1 MTTASPPYSL
11 IISAYTEPVREP
23 VRFRVL
29 REGVV
34 TVSDK
39 LIRVYRDW
47 MELGK
52 LDLVFRA
59 EDGEFS
65 DWQELALTALGA
77 HPQWVVVGTDEFS
90 PRSCRAAYL
99 SLSEPGTYTFNI
111 TSPVDK
117 PEGFGYLAGE
127 FPDGITTRLDTPI
140 SATIKVLHTASD
152 GRMGKVAEVVSNPDG
167 TWAVHGLDSS
177 KKFDVICSLPG
188 FNDLIWSEV
197 YPTTYPYAVI
207 LTDNLEL
214 GVDSLS
220 LTGVVAI
227 SGGTPPY
234 SLEVLG
240 SPPPGLTFSLSEA
253 AITASGTSDQQGSFT
268 WRFRVTDSADFTTE
282 LVVTKGPFIDKHWA
296 SVIALLPFN
305 AEDSAAT
312 SFSNK
317 AGDAWTPSTTG
328 QASIV
333 TDAEG
338 SDGRMLSLL
347 GTSSNSTVRPSSG
360 TIPYKLFA
368 QSLTL
373 ELTLKNHTK
382 SDAWIFG
389 VNGGSVT
396 WGSGDS
402 ALDLLI
408 VTLGGV
414 LQFQARNNTSTPQA
428 IVGAAPLVTTSAV
441 KLALSY
447 DQPSGTMRGYV
458 NGQKI
463 GEAVLTSPLSA
474 SSTRQ
479 IRLGGAAGASN
490 ATYMSTAKF
499 DEFRLTMGVARMT
512 GDSYPISS
520 EPFYYP

>member
-1 MTTASPPYSL
+1 MA
-11 IISAYTEPVREP
+11 
-23 VRFRVL
+23 
-29 REGVV
+29 
-34 TVSDK
+34 
-39 LIRVYRDW
+39 
-47 MELGK
+47 
-52 LDLVFRA
+52 
-59 EDGEFS
+59 
-65 DWQELALTALGA
+65 
-77 HPQWVVVGTDEFS
+77 
-90 PRSCRAAYL
+90 
-99 SLSEPGTYTFNI
+99 
-111 TSPVDK
+111 
-117 PEGFGYLAGE
+117 
-127 FPDGITTRLDTPI
+127 
-140 SATIKVLHTASD
+140 
-152 GRMGKVAEVVSNPDG
+152 KVAETDSNSAGEWVIHSLNP
-167 TWAVHGLDSS
+167 ALQ
-177 KKFDVICSLPG
+177 FDVICSRSG
-188 FNDLIWSEV
+188 FNDLIWAGV
-197 YPTTYPYAVI
+197 YPTAYPYVVV
-207 LTDNLEL
+207 LTDSLSL
-214 GVDSLS
+214 GLDSLS
-220 LTGVVAI
+220 LTGGVTI

-240 SPPPGLTFSLSEA
+240 NPPPGITFSLNETTIS
-253 AITASGTSDQQGSFT
+253 ASGTSDLHGSFT
-268 WRFRVTDSADFTTE
+268 WVLRVTDSVDFTTE
-282 LVVTKGPFIDKHWA
+282 LEVTKGPFIDKHWA

-317 AGDAWTPSTTG
+317 AGDAWTPSTAG

-368 QSLTL
+368 QSFTL
-373 ELTLKNHTK
+373 EFTLKNHTK
-382 SDAWIFG
+382 SDAWLFG

-396 WGSGDS
+396 WGSGDA

-414 LQFQARNNTSTPQA
+414 LQFQARNNTATPQA
-428 IVGAAPLVTTSAV
+428 IVGSAPLVTTSAV

-463 GEAVLTSPLSA
+463 GQVVLTSPLSA